1 MSDGNAK
8 SYLVVGG
15 SKGIGLEVVKK
26 LLEMGHS
33 VHSISRSQSP
43 LSHANLVHHQLDV
56 TIGDW
61 SGVSLPQVLDGFVYC
76 PGTINLKP
84 FHRLTEADFNL
95 DFIVNLIGAVKALQ
109 KAYLSLKTADK
120 SSVVLFSTVAVS
132 QGMGFHAS
140 VGAAKGAVEGLAKS
154 LAAEWVSQGIRVN
167 TIAPSLVDTPLA
179 AGLLSSEDKRTAAE
193 KRNPMGHVG
202 TAQELAETVIH
213 LLTSASWITGQVMHL
228 DGGMSSIRP
237 I

>member
-1 MSDGNAK
+1 MSYGNAK
-8 SYLVVGG
+8 SYLIVGG
-15 SKGIGLEVVKK
+15 SKGIGLELVKK
-26 LLEMGHS
+26 LLELGHS
-33 VHSISRSQSP
+33 VHSISRSESP
-43 LSHANLVHHQLDV
+43 LTHSNLIHHQFDAA
-56 TIGDW
+56 TGDW
-61 SGVSLPQVLDGFVYC
+61 AEVSLPQVLDGLVYC

-84 FHRLTEADFNL
+84 FHRLTEADFNH
-95 DFIVNLIGAVKALQ
+95 DFSVNLIGAVKSLQ
-109 KAYLSLKTADK
+109 KAYHSLKAANK

-179 AGLLSSEDKRTAAE
+179 AGLLSSVEKRNAAE
-193 KRNPMGHVG
+193 KRNPMGHIG
-202 TAQELAETVIH
+202 SAQELSETVIH
-213 LLTSASWITGQVMHL
+213 LLTAAGWLTGQVLHL

>member
-1 MSDGNAK
+1 MSNGNAK
-8 SYLVVGG
+8 SYLIVGG

-26 LLEMGHS
+26 LLELGHF
-33 VHSISRSQSP
+33 VHSISRSENP
-43 LSHANLVHHQLDV
+43 LTHANLVHHQFDA

-61 SGVSLPQVLDGFVYC
+61 SEVSLPQVLDGFVYC

-84 FHRLTEADFNL
+84 FHRLAEADFNL
-95 DFIVNLIGAVKALQ
+95 DFSVNLIGAVKAFQ
-109 KAYLSLKTADK
+109 KVHPSLKAANK

-132 QGMGFHAS
+132 QGMSFHAS

-154 LAAEWVSQGIRVN
+154 LAAEWVSHGIRVN

-179 AGLLSSEDKRTAAE
+179 AGLLSSVEKRSGAE
-193 KRNPMGHVG
+193 KRNPMGHIG
-202 TAQELAETVIH
+202 SAQELAETVIY
-213 LLTSASWITGQVMHL
+213 LLTAAGWLTGQVLHL